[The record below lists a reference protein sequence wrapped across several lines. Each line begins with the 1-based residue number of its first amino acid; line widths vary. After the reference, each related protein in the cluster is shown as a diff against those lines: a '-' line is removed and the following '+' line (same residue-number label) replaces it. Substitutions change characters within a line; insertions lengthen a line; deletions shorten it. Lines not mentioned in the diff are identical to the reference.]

1 MACGKDEAK
10 DRASIS
16 VRYVYVCMDYLQC
29 SFRNAL
35 DIIEPHFKYI
45 MLQQQKLLDGDC
57 SAVLEMIAEDDT
69 GKGDWSV
76 HRNVRRNWK
85 EPGLTSEAKWGVLED
100 QIVKLQQGSQVG
112 QQEWAVSLG
121 IASFIHI

>member
-1 MACGKDEAK
+1 
-10 DRASIS
+10 
-16 VRYVYVCMDYLQC
+16 
-29 SFRNAL
+29 
-35 DIIEPHFKYI
+35 

-57 SAVLEMIAEDDT
+57 ATVLGMIAEDDT

-85 EPGLTSEAKWGVLED
+85 EPGLTSEAKWEVLED

-112 QQEWAVSLG
+112 QREWAVSLG
-121 IASFIHI
+121 IASFLHI